1 MKIKKLI
8 WALAVVLGITACTS
22 EMPVENKDRVGLSVM
37 LSVGGNETKAVGDEV
52 DPYYEEVQVSRY
64 HVALFED
71 DKRIAHG
78 EYGAGLSQGLQVVDG
93 TEGISIEY
101 KAHFEDV
108 PEGSVSVYV
117 IANYPSDWDFDDAKW
132 ESFTGYKTES
142 VVTESFKDEELVK
155 VGFKTFEVNSET
167 TQLRL
172 SLVQLT
178 AGIDLLLK
186 QAGEVDPVED
196 PDKSEYVF
204 LDASEEK
211 VYDITNEQEVE
222 ENIGFEI
229 IKSTISRFLEIK
241 SPEFKWASEL
251 IGQDGN
257 WNKAGRE
264 WFNRNKDEVY
274 KKLQPEKGVLYFR
287 ARVKEEGKKDF
298 NDYLTDL
305 KIVAYG
311 RDVDCDV
318 KVPVTGLLTGETSL
332 SGLNKES
339 DIAIFSK
346 EGPENTKYKALT
358 MYSFNTRFYTYEP
371 KNDLILNVE
380 VGTGTNKNVY
390 RKKYRQYGYKIYRG
404 RWINKPEHH
413 CAYDWKGG
421 EGKFPVDAW
430 LQVSKGGHVIDEGSK
445 TPIRTETGSGE
456 LTNVKTY
463 SLTIPGSTITKGH
476 VYQVKGT
483 YTPSIDVTPEI
494 NWILEDW
501 TEKKPIE
508 IPVFK

>member
-37 LSVGGNETKAVGDEV
+37 LSVGRNETKAVGGDV
-52 DPYYEEVQVSRY
+52 NPYFEEVQVSRY
-64 HVALFED
+64 HVAIFEG

-78 EYGAGLSQGLQVVDG
+78 EYGLGLSQGLQVVDG
-93 TEGISIEY
+93 TEGISIKY
-101 KAHFEDV
+101 KAHFEDI

-117 IANYPSDWDFDDAKW
+117 IANYPSDWNFDDVKW
-132 ESFTGYKTES
+132 GSFAGYQKES
-142 VVTESFKDEELVK
+142 VITELFKAEELVK
-155 VGFKTFEVNSET
+155 VGYKTFPVTSTT
-167 TQLRL
+167 TQLEL

-229 IKSTISRFLEIK
+229 IKSTISRFLEIR
-241 SPEFKWASEL
+241 SPEYRRASEL
-251 IGQDGN
+251 ITDGD
-257 WNKAGRE
+257 WNKNGKD
-264 WFNRNKDEVY
+264 WFGKNDDKVY
-274 KKLQPEKGVLYFR
+274 EKLQPENGVLYFR
-287 ARVKEEGKKDF
+287 AYVKDGNKF
-298 NDYLTDL
+298 NDYVTDF

-318 KVPVTGLLTGETSL
+318 KVPVTGLLTGKTSL

-346 EGPENTKYKALT
+346 EGPENTKYEALT
-358 MYSFNTRFYTYEP
+358 MSSFNTRFYTYEP
-371 KNDLILNVE
+371 KNDLTLNVE

-404 RWINKPEHH
+404 RWINEPKDHS
-413 CAYDWKGG
+413 AYDWKGG

-430 LQVSKGGHVIDEGSK
+430 LEVTKGGHVIDEGSK
-445 TPIRTETGSGE
+445 TPIRTETGNGE

-476 VYQVKGT
+476 VYQVIGKYNSSVSGN
-483 YTPSIDVTPEI
+483 IEWQVA
-494 NWILEDW
+494 DW
-501 TEKKPIE
+501 TTNHTIN
-508 IPVFK
+508 IGFGQ